1 MDRILRVTGPRQTTN
16 PPFLLS
22 SFSPGGE
29 TDADGRRDDGS
40 CPSPRPGLARRR
52 RPPAPSKRESE
63 GALCRARAERCTS
76 VAAVYLMLIPAA
88 ATTESALLL
97 LLDRKGTNGGGKR
110 AATDSDR
117 GLGRVVGRPMTMQS
131 PEMIRTIWVNFKVL
145 YKAYHLPG
153 YHKYEPAVFYDNL
166 RSNQFFEISPLD
178 DHFKVCPFIFLSF
191 PLKAIAVAPLFH
203 SKRSLPPPHPPG
215 GQSRSSVSVGWF
227 SISFSLLLFFL
238 EIGSRAEG
246 ERAGARHQT

>member
-29 TDADGRRDDGS
+29 TDADADGRRDDGS

-52 RPPAPSKRESE
+52 RPPAPSERESE

-117 GLGRVVGRPMTMQS
+117 GLRRVVGRPMTMQS
-131 PEMIRTIWVNFKVL
+131 PEMIRTIWVNFKVCIITD
-145 YKAYHLPG
+145 
-153 YHKYEPAVFYDNL
+153 YHK
-166 RSNQFFEISPLD
+166 
-178 DHFKVCPFIFLSF
+178 
-191 PLKAIAVAPLFH
+191 
-203 SKRSLPPPHPPG
+203 
-215 GQSRSSVSVGWF
+215 
-227 SISFSLLLFFL
+227 
-238 EIGSRAEG
+238 
-246 ERAGARHQT
+246 